1 LQLYQYPP
9 PAHPPLMI
17 KNEEKTSFDRA
28 LRVLDKLPFRDTHK
42 IGGCGA
48 PSAF

>member
-1 LQLYQYPP
+1 
-9 PAHPPLMI
+9 MI

-42 IGGCGA
+42 IGGCRA